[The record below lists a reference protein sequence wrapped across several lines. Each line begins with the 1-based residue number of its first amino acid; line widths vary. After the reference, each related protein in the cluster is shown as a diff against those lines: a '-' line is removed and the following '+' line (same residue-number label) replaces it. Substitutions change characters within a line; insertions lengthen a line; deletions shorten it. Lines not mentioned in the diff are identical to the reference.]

1 LKKKLLY
8 LPIERASRELKSR
21 LKIKQYFESKGFTVK
36 LYNSVFFHALFPILR
51 SGYVLENDITY
62 QSNKLL
68 AKLRSCGYKIFT
80 QDEEA
85 YGDYAIDLYFKQR
98 FYEDNL
104 KLIEHHFFKGNEDLE
119 YYQLN
124 KDVKKTNLF
133 STANNYRFLRENL
146 LVSNS
151 EHKVQDRLI
160 SLKSSY
166 KKIILISSKFSMVN
180 RIDRTFDLDTI
191 ISKRIKKFNLDEN
204 AKCLSTNH
212 LQYCKKLFDSCLN
225 DYFLLLSKFPDFL
238 FVIRNH
244 PGEDL
249 TCWKN
254 IFSGFRNVVFDNTFS
269 FIDWAKHVDLIIHNG
284 STSGLEAFILGRQ
297 VIYYNPLFFD
307 DSIINSMQKETSLY
321 VDSIDDL
328 CEKVKLDVL
337 FSDDEYLNRLNKLK
351 NSIDFATDFSVK
363 LYDVISEVGEPKLK
377 LVSRISYIFSKM
389 FIYKLLVLLRKNI
402 PIYEY

>member
-1 LKKKLLY
+1 LKNKILY
-8 LPIERASRELKSR
+8 LPIERSSRELASR
-21 LKIKQYFESKGFTVK
+21 LKIKQFFESKGFSVK
-36 LYNSVFFHALFPILR
+36 LYNSVFFHAIFPILR

-68 AKLRSCGYKIFT
+68 VKLRTCGFRIFT

-85 YGDYAIDLYFKQR
+85 YGDYSIGLYFKQR
-98 FYEDNL
+98 FYQDNL

-124 KDVKKTNLF
+124 IDNKTTNLF
-133 STANNYRFLRENL
+133 STANNYRFLRENMI
-146 LVSNS
+146 VRNN
-151 EHKVQDRLI
+151 EHKVKDRLI
-160 SLKSSY
+160 SFKSSY
-166 KKIILISSKFSMVN
+166 EKIILISSKFSMVN
-180 RIDRTFDLDTI
+180 RVDKTFELDTI

-204 AKCLSTNH
+204 AKYLSANH

-225 DYFLLLSKFPDFL
+225 DYFLLVSKFPNYL

-254 IFSGFRNVVFDNTFS
+254 IFSGFRNVVFDNSFS

-297 VIYYNPLFFD
+297 VIYYNPLKFD

-321 VDSIDDL
+321 VISIDDL
-328 CEKVKLDVL
+328 CEKVKLDLL
-337 FSDDEYLNRLNKLK
+337 FSEDEYLNRLNKLN
-351 NSIDFATDFSVK
+351 NSIDFSTDFSHK
-363 LYDVISEVGEPKLK
+363 LYDVISEVGDPELK
-377 LVSRISYIFSKM
+377 LFSRLRYIFSKI
-389 FIYKLLVLLRKNI
+389 FVYKLLVLVRKNI